1 VWLWVVFF
9 QEGWRVLMR
18 IGRDFPE
25 RRALVC
31 ASLAGVAGFLV
42 AGLFEHNFG
51 DGEVVTVVYALMAL
65 PWVVAREIDASA
77 RRAPTKDG

>member
-1 VWLWVVFF
+1 
-9 QEGWRVLMR
+9 M
-18 IGRDFPE
+18 

-51 DGEVVTVVYALMAL
+51 DAEVVRWSCALMAQ
-65 PWVVAREIDASA
+65 PWVVARELGGSDTTGG
-77 RRAPTKDG
+77 APSG